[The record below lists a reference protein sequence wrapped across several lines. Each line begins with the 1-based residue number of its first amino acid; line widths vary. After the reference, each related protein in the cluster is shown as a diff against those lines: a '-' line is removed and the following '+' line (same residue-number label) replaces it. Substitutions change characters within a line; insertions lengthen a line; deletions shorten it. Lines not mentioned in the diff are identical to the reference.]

1 MNFDPNFPTSID
13 ILHVGLAAAV
23 LIQALLLLV
32 LLTLIVAGLVR
43 KLKAP
48 RLQPGVIAD
57 NGKTPVETKPHPAV
71 TTPMP
76 VPASTP
82 AKPTTSLKESTP
94 DSALQLLGLLQQE
107 ARFIDF
113 VKEDVASYS
122 DSDIGAAA
130 RIVHEGCSKVINSH
144 IQLEPVRSESEDSR
158 VTLQK
163 GFDPS
168 RVRLTGN
175 IVGEAPFT
183 GTLVHRGWQTTKVS
197 LPKMAKGHN
206 VNIIAT
212 AEVEL

>member
-1 MNFDPNFPTSID
+1 MNFDPNFPASID

-23 LIQALLLLV
+23 LVLALLLLV
-32 LLTLIVAGLVR
+32 LLTIIVAGLAR

-48 RLQPGVIAD
+48 PLESRVISKNEKIAVES
-57 NGKTPVETKPHPAV
+57 KLPPVVATS
-71 TTPMP
+71 
-76 VPASTP
+76 VPAPS
-82 AKPTTSLKESTP
+82 TSLKESTP

-113 VKEDVASYS
+113 IKEDVASYS

-130 RIVHEGCSKVINSH
+130 RIVHEGCSKVINSY

-163 GFDPS
+163 GFDPA

-175 IVGEAPFT
+175 IVGKAPFT
-183 GTLVHRGWQTTKVS
+183 GKLVHRGWQTTKVS
-197 LPKMAKGHN
+197 LPKIAKGHN